1 MSRLHLILVA
11 LLATALVAAGCGDSG
26 PSATETYKAAF
37 TPLNAEIISTG
48 NDVGQAV
55 QTANTKTDSQ
65 IAVDFTRL
73 SDSAAALAGQ
83 LVKLE
88 PPKDLEADNT
98 ALIKGL
104 RLMSGKLNR
113 IADAAVQGDAAAAK
127 TATTEMVQASIGI
140 RDPRRRIAEA
150 LKLESP

>member
-1 MSRLHLILVA
+1 MRYIVRGNGIASR
-11 LLATALVAAGCGDSG
+11 TC
-26 PSATETYKAAF
+26 
-37 TPLNAEIISTG
+37 
-48 NDVGQAV
+48 
-55 QTANTKTDSQ
+55 
-65 IAVDFTRL
+65 
-73 SDSAAALAGQ
+73 SAAALAGQ

-113 IADAAVQGDAAAAK
+113 IADAAVQGDAAAAE
-127 TATTEMVQASIGI
+127 TATTEMVQASTGI